1 MPKIPKRVDWWFYV
15 LLDILTF
22 EKRSKTSFEHP
33 LQSKRALRANK
44 DKDAICVRVKKN
56 GEMLRVIIWG
66 IREKKE
72 LKGKRDEKERKE
84 GGWVKRGLK
93 KNRGWKTKGKRR
105 K

>member
-1 MPKIPKRVDWWFYV
+1 MC
-15 LLDILTF
+15 T
-22 EKRSKTSFEHP
+22 
-33 LQSKRALRANK
+33 
-44 DKDAICVRVKKN
+44 VKKN

-105 K
+105 KRTNRKMPGKGKSEGGKREVREGGDKKMKERRRSLKFKFRKISV